1 MEVKFLW
8 LTNLCTIHTGF
19 PIFGLPLRQSSSL
32 VPQWPHSS
40 LAFSLAYYSPLRH
53 TFLESLSFTF
63 IFFIAMILTSGWTHH
78 IVFMV
83 IVYLSQPWAQLYH
96 YHGHTLPTINR
107 SLLFEMASS
116 LKVISF
122 ARRRILK
129 GNTWLLVMLTMQCE
143 MRGKGSETQS
153 YSADQKIR
161 KQIDQEGE
169 KSTYCLSIH

>member
-1 MEVKFLW
+1 MKVKFLW
-8 LTNLCTIHTGF
+8 LTNFCIIHTGF
-19 PIFGLPLRQSSSL
+19 PIFGLPLRQGSSL
-32 VPQWPHSS
+32 VPQWPHSP
-40 LAFSLAYYSPLRH
+40 LAFLSGLLLSSSTY
-53 TFLESLSFTF
+53 FLGKF
-63 IFFIAMILTSGWTHH
+63 IIHFYFFIAMILTSGWTHH

-122 ARRRILK
+122 ARRRLLK
-129 GNTWLLVMLTMQCE
+129 GNTCLLVMLTMQCE

-153 YSADQKIR
+153 YPAGRSGSR
-161 KQIDQEGE
+161 
-169 KSTYCLSIH
+169 